1 MSVSA
6 HASALLPETL
16 KLDFPILSQKLYDN
30 RPLVYLDNAASSQRP
45 QSVLDAMNRVYERSY
60 SNVHRGSHYLSSLAT
75 VEYESARSAVAE
87 WIGAGSP
94 NEIVFT
100 QGTTAAI
107 NLVAHGLAP
116 ALDGGDEILLTL
128 MEHHSN
134 IVPWQQ
140 LAERTGAVIRWV
152 EITDDGLIDKESLA
166 ASLNPKTKIFAF
178 AAVSNVLGTRNPV
191 KEMVAAAKAVKATV
205 VVDAAQAAPHEA
217 IDVRDWGADFVAFS
231 GHKMLAPTGIG
242 ALYGRRD
249 LLEAM
254 PPFLGGGSM
263 IRTVTK
269 EGFTPAALPAKFEAG
284 TPPIAEA
291 IALGAA
297 IRYLNDLGLD
307 AIHRHEQALAAAA
320 HESLADVEGVR
331 ILGPEPNEKAGIVS
345 FVADWAHPQDIASAL
360 DEQGIAV
367 REGHHCTMPL
377 HKRLGIESSARAS
390 FYLYNT
396 LSDVEAFVE
405 GMKQARSLFAGRKRD
420 RR

>member
-30 RPLVYLDNAASSQRP
+30 RPLIYLDNAASSQRP
-45 QSVLDAMNRVYERSY
+45 RSVLEAMNRVYERSY
-60 SNVHRGSHYLSSLAT
+60 SNVHRGSHYLSSVAT

-87 WIGAGSP
+87 WIGADSP

-116 ALDGGDEILLTL
+116 ALDGGDEILLTM

-140 LAERTGAVIRWV
+140 LAERTGAFVRWV
-152 EITDDGLIDKESLA
+152 EITDDGRLDMQSLA
-166 ASLNPKTKIFAF
+166 AALTEKTKIFAF
-178 AAVSNVLGTRNPV
+178 SAVSNVLGTRNPV
-191 KEMVAAAKAVKATV
+191 KELVAAAKAVKATV
-205 VVDAAQAAPHEA
+205 IVDAAQAAPHEA
-217 IDVRDWGADFVAFS
+217 MDVGDWEADFVAFS

-242 ALYGRRD
+242 VLYGRRD

-263 IRTVTK
+263 IRTVTT

-291 IALGAA
+291 IAMGAA
-297 IRYLNDLGLD
+297 IRYLDDIGLD

-320 HESLADVEGVR
+320 HEGLRDVEGLR
-331 ILGPEPNEKAGIVS
+331 ILGPDPSEKAGIVS

-405 GMKQARSLFAGRKRD
+405 GMKQARSLFAGRKRGK
-420 RR
+420 R

>member
-87 WIGAGSP
+87 WIGAASP

-140 LAERTGAVIRWV
+140 LAERTGAVVRWV
-152 EITDDGLIDKESLA
+152 EITDDGLIDKQSLA

-191 KEMVAAAKAVKATV
+191 KEMIAAAKAVKATV

-263 IRTVTK
+263 IRTVTT

-307 AIHRHEQALAAAA
+307 AIHRHEQALAATA
-320 HESLADVEGVR
+320 HEGLSDVEGVR
-331 ILGPEPNEKAGIVS
+331 ILGPEPSEKAGIVS

-396 LSDVEAFVE
+396 VSDVEAFVE
-405 GMKQARSLFAGRKRD
+405 GMKQARSLFAGRKRG